1 MREGERGGGIDTN
14 VNSDCLIPRPILQN
28 FNRFSLEENSFS
40 LPKLGREE
48 VKVKRENEGCGNGV
62 EMIDPFPGGNWR
74 KEEEEKKEEEFVDDE
89 SVRRR
94 RAIGRG
100 APSG

>member
-1 MREGERGGGIDTN
+1 MLIQIDI
-14 VNSDCLIPRPILQN
+14 NSSAHPSKFQP
-28 FNRFSLEENSFS
+28 FFV
-40 LPKLGREE
+40 GREQLFPP
-48 VKVKRENEGCGNGV
+48 KVGTRRGKSKERERRMVVGFGNGV

-74 KEEEEKKEEEFVDDE
+74 KEEEEKKEEEFDE